1 MPNPTDSAAALA
13 PLSEQILAALAD
25 WKPRARAVMTYA
37 SGLEAI
43 PTRGRDIAE
52 QGMIIMMPDPLQD
65 FPVVRTALLRAQGRT
80 AQYLA
85 GSSKLFQWVTN
96 LQQFSGVF
104 ENSSQHILAFYE
116 HIDERDVPTDSEQ
129 QQVLQPLRAIIQ
141 GLRRNVELLEAAD
154 QAYLAAVPLLD
165 EDQRSLGAEV
175 AGMAAATAAFDES
188 MQRLVLRY
196 TLDPVTRGLAPLAQ
210 KAGQLQVAQMRGTLT
225 ALLRIV
231 ENCTL
236 AHQAVARLAGQLT
249 TTLNKFLAVEEA
261 FVSSAGASFVD
272 QEQQAEFR
280 RASRQWRSISQEAF
294 VLIMQG

>member
-1 MPNPTDSAAALA
+1 MPNPTDSASSLA
-13 PLSEQILAALAD
+13 PLSEQLLAALTD

-37 SGLEAI
+37 SGLESI
-43 PTRGRDIAE
+43 PTRGREIAE
-52 QGMIIMMPDPLQD
+52 QGMIILMPDPLQD

-80 AQYLA
+80 PQYLA
-85 GSSKLFQWVTN
+85 GSSKLFHWVTD
-96 LQQFSGVF
+96 LQQFSRVF
-104 ENSSQHILAFYE
+104 ETNSEYILAVYE
-116 HIDERDVPTDSEQ
+116 EIGEQDVPAAHEQ
-129 QQVLQPLRAIIQ
+129 QQVIQLLRTIIQ
-141 GLRRNVELLEAAD
+141 GLRHNLTLLEAAD

-175 AGMAAATAAFDES
+175 AGMAAATAAFEES
-188 MQRLVLRY
+188 VQRLVLRY

-210 KAGQLQVAQMRGTLT
+210 RAGQLQTAQMRGTLG

-261 FVSSAGASFVD
+261 FVSSSGASFVD

-280 RASRQWRSISQEAF
+280 RASRQWRSISQETF
-294 VLIMQG
+294 LLIMQA